1 MSRSDTAEPPS
12 LITKTEACRLLG
24 ISRDSLYRML
34 RAGSLSEVRL
44 AEGMRTRLRR
54 EDVLELVR
62 RGSP

>member
-1 MSRSDTAEPPS
+1 MSRSDTVEPSS

-34 RAGSLSEVRL
+34 RAGALNEVRL
-44 AEGMRTRLRR
+44 AESMRTRLRR